1 MAAKVFYLKDA
12 LASGSNHL
20 SLQDG
25 GSPPSQVRIS
35 TGWVVGTLAA
45 TRYARMD
52 SQTERASSA
61 HLTTPIQPDG
71 APDNTLGDCFRSE
84 NTINGTFAN
93 ANWSLSF
100 QVEGETRSTSTH
112 DGILRI
118 RIWKSA
124 NADGSSPTE
133 LTGATIT
140 TTQYVNLANSAFQTI
155 TATWSPGAVI
165 TLTNEYL
172 FIQIAHQLDGAG
184 SNANSDTHLVVGSS
198 NTVTT
203 SNFVGINVLT
213 ATGIDTG
220 ASTVGTPVIG
230 QIHDLI
236 ATGVTTGNP
245 TLGTPELQEA
255 ANEDNLTANGID
267 AGSPTME
274 IPAIGQIHILTGA
287 GISAGTLTI
296 ENPAIGQVHIL
307 AGEGIIAG
315 TPTVENPAIG
325 QIHNLTGTGITTGTP
340 TLGSPAIEQ
349 IHILTGTGVTVG
361 TPNIDEP
368 DLNQIHTL
376 IGSGFVTGVPI
387 FGEPTIS
394 QIHDLSANGITTSAA
409 SIGAPVI
416 TQTHMLIA
424 EAIITGAPTLGM
436 PVLAEIEEG
445 VNHLSANGITT
456 GAFMMDVP
464 TFSQIIILSA
474 VGIIVAAP
482 GIDKPFLRQ
491 VHALNTT
498 GLVSGI
504 PVLSRP
510 EIKMISHTIAPPDY
524 QISID
529 LENHHTFIDPERR
542 VIRII
547 PNHKVSDA

>member
-1 MAAKVFYLKDA
+1 LVAKTFYLKDA

-25 GSPPSQVRIS
+25 GSPPSQMRIS

-61 HLTTPIQPDG
+61 HLTTPVQPDG

-118 RIWKSA
+118 RIWKSP
-124 NADGSSPTE
+124 NATGSSPTE
-133 LTGATIT
+133 LTGATLT

-155 TATWSPGAVI
+155 TLTWSPGALI

-184 SNANSDTHLVVGSS
+184 SNANSDTHLAVGSS

-213 ATGIDTG
+213 ATGIDIGTP
-220 ASTVGTPVIG
+220 TVGTPAIG
-230 QIHDLI
+230 QIHNLVG
-236 ATGVTTGNP
+236 TGITTGSP

-255 ANEDNLTANGID
+255 ANKDELTANGID
-267 AGSPTME
+267 AGVPIME
-274 IPAIGQIHILTGA
+274 NPAIGQIHILTGA
-287 GISAGTLTI
+287 DINAGTPTVG
-296 ENPAIGQVHIL
+296 NPAIGQIHIL
-307 AGEGIIAG
+307 VGEGIIAG
-315 TPTVENPAIG
+315 TPTIG
-325 QIHNLTGTGITTGTP
+325 T
-340 TLGSPAIEQ
+340 PAIEQ
-349 IHILTGTGVTVG
+349 IHILTGIGITAG
-361 TPNIDEP
+361 TPSVDEP
-368 DLNQIHTL
+368 DLKQIHTL
-376 IGSGFVTGVPI
+376 IGSGFVTGEPI
-387 FGEPTIS
+387 FDEPTIS
-394 QIHDLSANGITTSAA
+394 QIHELSADGITTGAA

-416 TQTHMLIA
+416 TQTHILTA

-445 VNHLSANGITT
+445 VNHLTANGITT
-456 GAFMMDVP
+456 GAPMMDEP
-464 TFSQIIILSA
+464 IFSQIHVLVAITLSVGEPVFSRPILSEYIGGK
-474 VGIIVAAP
+474 VLNHLGI
-482 GIDKPFLRQ
+482 LR
-491 VHALNTT
+491 
-498 GLVSGI
+498 GM
-504 PVLSRP
+504 
-510 EIKMISHTIAPPDY
+510 EIGM
-524 QISID
+524 
-529 LENHHTFIDPERR
+529 EEG
-542 VIRII
+542 
-547 PNHKVSDA
+547 